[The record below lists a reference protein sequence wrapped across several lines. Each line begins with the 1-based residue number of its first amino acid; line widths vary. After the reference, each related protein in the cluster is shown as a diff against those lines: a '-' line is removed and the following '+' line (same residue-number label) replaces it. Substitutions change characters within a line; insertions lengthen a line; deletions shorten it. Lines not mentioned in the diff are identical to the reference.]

1 MRVSLRHR
9 LAATVVAVV
18 VGFLAAPAHQVDRDA
33 AVGPLCPNGTN
44 WDSVQQRCR

>member
-1 MRVSLRHR
+1 MRVHLRHR

-18 VGFLAAPAHQVDRDA
+18 VGLLSAPVHQA
-33 AVGPLCPNGTN
+33 GQAVAGPLCPNGTN